1 MAYYKGDYYRGRG
14 RGDYYRGH
22 GRGDPFWGALWT
34 GIKAVGGAL
43 LGVRP
48 AAPATPPFAGGAPP
62 SQTSLARIASG
73 LTGALVPMG
82 QAAMQAEASR
92 ATFPP
97 YATLPST
104 RIAGAPALPPSVRL
118 MASHDGQVVAVRR
131 RRRMNP
137 ANPQALRRSIR
148 RVVGFGRLA
157 MRSKKAIAKAATAIG
172 VKRSQSAP
180 RRKR

>member
-1 MAYYKGDYYRGRG
+1 MAYYRGDYYRGHG

-34 GIKAVGGAL
+34 GIKTVGGAL
-43 LGVRP
+43 LGIRP
-48 AAPATPPFAGGAPP
+48 AAPAVTPPLVAPGP
-62 SQTSLARIASG
+62 SPAQTALASMASG
-73 LTGALVPMG
+73 LQAGMMIRRPTMPTQMPMIRSGVETVNRMLVERP
-82 QAAMQAEASR
+82 
-92 ATFPP
+92 
-97 YATLPST
+97 
-104 RIAGAPALPPSVRL
+104 
-118 MASHDGQVVAVRR
+118 DGSVVAVGRR

-157 MRSKKAIAKAATAIG
+157 MRSKKAIGKAATAMG
-172 VKRSQSAP
+172 VKRSVGFTSA